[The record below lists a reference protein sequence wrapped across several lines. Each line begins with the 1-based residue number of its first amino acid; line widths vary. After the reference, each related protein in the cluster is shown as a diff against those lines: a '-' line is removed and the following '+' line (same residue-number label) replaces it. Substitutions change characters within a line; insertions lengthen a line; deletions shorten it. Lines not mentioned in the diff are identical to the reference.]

1 MLLITKRRKI
11 GTICGHT
18 IYAITKSEMVPIPHA
33 TVRSKMAYS
42 KDENRSLVNFACNCN
57 VSMVHLKRHVDSSI
71 DSYTL
76 SVVLR
81 CYELQFFNLSSLY
94 CAVKTFC

>member
-11 GTICGHT
+11 GKICGHN
-18 IYAITKSEMVPIPHA
+18 IYAITKSEMVTIPHS

-57 VSMVHLKRHVDSSI
+57 VSIANLKRNVESSVEK
-71 DSYTL
+71 YTL
-76 SVVLR
+76 SIVLR
-81 CYELQFFNLSSLY
+81 CYELQFFILSSLH